1 MHDRMSKT
9 ASLKRLRQTP
19 NSKGQNMDEPINVQ
33 TIVQQS
39 IDEYMRKDSAR
50 REPAYKTELQEERR
64 RREQL
69 EKRMNE
75 LVEENKRS
83 RALAD
88 EAQRNN
94 AIRSEL
100 QRLGVMKVDLAF
112 KAVQDGVV
120 RTEDGRL
127 VARGEGGEQPIAEYL
142 ASFVQENPE
151 FLPARIAGGTGMT
164 GTQKSAPQT
173 GGAIDIDK
181 ISPSMSKEELE
192 RVRQEILRVATQTLR

>member
-1 MHDRMSKT
+1 
-9 ASLKRLRQTP
+9 
-19 NSKGQNMDEPINVQ
+19 
-33 TIVQQS
+33 
-39 IDEYMRKDSAR
+39 
-50 REPAYKTELQEERR
+50 
-64 RREQL
+64 
-69 EKRMNE
+69 MNE

-83 RALAD
+83 RAMAD

-94 AIRSEL
+94 TIRTEL
-100 QRLGVMKVDLAF
+100 QKLGVMKVDLAY

-120 RTEDGRL
+120 RTDDGRL
-127 VARGEGGEQPIAEYL
+127 VARGDNGEQPVAEYL

-164 GTQKSAPQT
+164 GTQKAAPQN
-173 GGAIDIDK
+173 GGAIDLDK

>member
-1 MHDRMSKT
+1 
-9 ASLKRLRQTP
+9 
-19 NSKGQNMDEPINVQ
+19 MDEPINVQ
-33 TIVQQS
+33 TIVQQA

-83 RALAD
+83 RAMAD

-94 AIRSEL
+94 TIRTEL
-100 QRLGVMKVDLAF
+100 QKLGVMKVDLAY

-120 RTEDGRL
+120 RTDDGRL
-127 VARGEGGEQPIAEYL
+127 VARGENGEQPVAEYL

-164 GTQKSAPQT
+164 GTQKSAPQN
-173 GGAIDIDK
+173 GGAIDLDK